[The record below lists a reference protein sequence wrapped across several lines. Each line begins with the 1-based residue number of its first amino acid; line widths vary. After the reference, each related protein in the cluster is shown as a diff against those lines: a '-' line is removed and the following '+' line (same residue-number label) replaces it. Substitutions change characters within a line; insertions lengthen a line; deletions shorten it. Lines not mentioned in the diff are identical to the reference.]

1 MAVAVLAPINAA
13 VPRDSVVIT
22 VKLVIV
28 SSGLVKGNVNM
39 VIACPIRLASVRMV
53 FMVVFVTDVSFNIY
67 ILNIKNNN
75 FIFCIILGVKKH

>member
-1 MAVAVLAPINAA
+1 MAVAVSAPINAA

>member
-1 MAVAVLAPINAA
+1 MAVAVSAPINAA

-67 ILNIKNNN
+67 ILNIK
-75 FIFCIILGVKKH
+75 IIILFSALF